1 MKISK
6 RRLRRLIK
14 EEKAKLNTEGF
25 FGGRDP
31 AEALPHL
38 KKALSILAR
47 NTGNKEALDAVIAAI
62 EAIEHPEFAG

>member
-1 MKISK
+1 MKVTK
-6 RRLRRLIK
+6 RQLRRIIK
-14 EEKAKLNTEGF
+14 EEKARLLGENF

-47 NTGNKEALDAVIAAI
+47 NTDNAEAMNAVITAI
-62 EAIEHPEFAG
+62 EALEHPEYAE